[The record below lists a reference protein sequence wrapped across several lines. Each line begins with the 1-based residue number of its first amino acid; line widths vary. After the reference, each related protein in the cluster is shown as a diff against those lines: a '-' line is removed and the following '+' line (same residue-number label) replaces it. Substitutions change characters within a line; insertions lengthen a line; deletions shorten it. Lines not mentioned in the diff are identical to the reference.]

1 MKDIEKKIA
10 DCFRSCKKI
19 LIEEYGV
26 MGLAISRLVYVHTH
40 IVCIY
45 STCMFTHS
53 VMSNSLPLRGP
64 QPTRLL
70 CPWDFPDKH
79 TGVGCHFLFQ
89 GIFPSQESNPSLSHC
104 RQIVYHLS
112 YQGSPW
118 VLEWIVY
125 PFSGGSSWP
134 RNQTGV
140 SCIAGGLF
148 PSQAT

>member
-19 LIEEYGV
+19 LTEEYDV

-45 STCMFTHS
+45 SACMFTHS

-79 TGVGCHFLFQ
+79 TGVVCHFLFQ
-89 GIFPSQESNPSLSHC
+89 GIFLTQGSNLCLLHLLHC
-104 RQIVYHLS
+104 RWILYCWVTWEAHVHIVLFQKLLLTKHLLITS
-112 YQGSPW
+112 
-118 VLEWIVY
+118 V
-125 PFSGGSSWP
+125 
-134 RNQTGV
+134 
-140 SCIAGGLF
+140 C
-148 PSQAT
+148 